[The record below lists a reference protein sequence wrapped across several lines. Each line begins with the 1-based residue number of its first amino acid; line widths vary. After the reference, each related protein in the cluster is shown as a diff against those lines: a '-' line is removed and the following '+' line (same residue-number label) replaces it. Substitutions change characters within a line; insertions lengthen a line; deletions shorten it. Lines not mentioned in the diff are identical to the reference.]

1 MLYSSVDMHFD
12 FGGCLGVTN
21 VKKTSKT
28 SPRKR
33 ASRVGGVVLE
43 S

>member
-1 MLYSSVDMHFD
+1 MYFVLDAQTLATTATAK
-12 FGGCLGVTN
+12 G
-21 VKKTSKT
+21 KKT

-43 S
+43 R